1 MRHRLLPLL
10 AALSLALTGCSAQP
24 AEKDDAVHILATT
37 YPVYLFTTAVT
48 QDVQGIEVDLL
59 VNAQT
64 SCLHDYTLTVQDM
77 KAIDA
82 ADVIIMSGAGL
93 EDFMEDALGQSDAT
107 VIDCSQA
114 VELLP
119 TLEHTGHDGHD
130 HDEEY
135 DPHYWMD
142 PHRAGQVVE
151 RIAEALSALDPDN
164 AGAYADNGD
173 AALTALARIDP
184 TLRDAVLPP
193 YSLITFHDGFQYLAH
208 AFGLELVKA
217 IEEEEGATASA
228 REIGEVS
235 ALVEERGIAAIFTEV
250 NGPTAT
256 ARAIARETGCDVAA
270 LDMLMSGEG
279 AGIQPYIDAMNANLS
294 TVREALG

>member
-1 MRHRLLPLL
+1 MGHRLLLIL
-10 AALSLALTGCSAQP
+10 TALSLALTGCSAQP
-24 AEKDDAVHILATT
+24 AEPDSTLHILATT

-64 SCLHDYTLTVQDM
+64 SCLHDYTLTVKDM

-82 ADVIIMSGAGL
+82 AHVIVMSGAGL
-93 EDFMEDALGQSDAT
+93 EDFMADALALSDAD

-119 TLEHTGHDGHD
+119 TLEHRGHDGHD

-142 PHRAGQVVE
+142 PHRAGQAVE
-151 RIAEALSALDPDN
+151 HIAGQLSALDADN
-164 AGAYADNGD
+164 AGAYAHNCA
-173 AALTALARIDP
+173 AALSALERIDP
-184 TLRDAVLPP
+184 VRRDGVFPP
-193 YSLITFHDGFQYLAH
+193 YPLITFHDGFQYFAH
-208 AFGLELVKA
+208 AFGFELVRA

-256 ARAIARETGCDVAA
+256 ARAIARETGCAVAA
-270 LDMLMSGEG
+270 LDMLMSGSG
-279 AGIQPYIDAMNANLS
+279 QGIGPYIDAITTNLGAIQE
-294 TVREALG
+294 VLG